1 MTTISTKKQLLE
13 TAKILGIVGRHDMSK
28 EHLIAAIAAK
38 QATRTKKVNKSGNV
52 PYQVKH
58 YRLAAP
64 RNIRSSFIKAP
75 QQVKAIICAL
85 RVAGT
90 PDGMTI
96 KQIGKL
102 ATSLGFLKTKQEP
115 QLVFAYYRKQLETYG
130 LEFVRYS

>member
-28 EHLIAAIAAK
+28 EQLLTAIAAK

-75 QQVKAIICAL
+75 KQVKAIICAL
-85 RVAGT
+85 RIAGT

-102 ATSLGFLKTKQEP
+102 ATSLGFLKTKQDSYAI
-115 QLVFAYYRKQLETYG
+115 VCYYRRQLETFG
-130 LEFVRYS
+130 LEVA